1 MNNSNSNSS
10 SSNNNSSSSM
20 SAAQAGVDRY
30 RVVVLG
36 DGGVGKSALV
46 LQVGWG
52 LGENAFN
59 WRSFFCSVF

>member
-52 LGENAFN
+52 K
-59 WRSFFCSVF
+59 RI